1 MTEQVLIV
9 SYFIHYLEVE
19 KHDDLRIEIMF
30 DRLMLIDLRENVS
43 RLDNRLESTDFNM
56 FTVISCF
63 INTWWNLCS
72 TTFRPTF
79 QVYVI

>member
-56 FTVISCF
+56 FAVIHASLIPGRTCVAQPF
-63 INTWWNLCS
+63 DQLSKYT
-72 TTFRPTF
+72 
-79 QVYVI
+79 